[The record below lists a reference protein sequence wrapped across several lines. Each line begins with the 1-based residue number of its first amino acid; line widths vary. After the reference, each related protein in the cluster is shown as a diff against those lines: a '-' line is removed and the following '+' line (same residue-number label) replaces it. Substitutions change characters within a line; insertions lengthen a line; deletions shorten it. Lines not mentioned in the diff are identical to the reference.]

1 MHMNK
6 NMKSKIMNS
15 KDIIITRDNASK
27 KITNYWHI
35 IRTENVLPKKQVAA
49 GKYSGY
55 DLKELYNQILQYTE
69 ARVIAKGMLNS
80 INMGIKTFNKEDFK
94 KTHYYT
100 IYMACEK
107 KEQLAQLK
115 MVLLKCIN
123 PATKAAAGKL
133 GLGKREVFSHAKI
146 SSMISK
152 TQLEINELQA
162 KIDKFNESASIETID
177 DAIEIAMAA

>member
-1 MHMNK
+1 MNK
-6 NMKSKIMNS
+6 NMKSKTLNS
-15 KDIIITRDNASK
+15 KDIIIARDNASK
-27 KITNYWHI
+27 TITKYWHI
-35 IRTENVLPKKQVAA
+35 IRSENVLPKKQVAA

-69 ARVIAKGMLNS
+69 TRVMAKGMLNS

-115 MVLLKCIN
+115 MILPKCIN
-123 PATKAAAGKL
+123 PAVKAAAGSK
-133 GLGKREVFSHAKI
+133 GTGKREIFSSAKI
-146 SSMISK
+146 SSMINK

-162 KIDKFNESASIETID
+162 KIDSFNEKATID
-177 DAIEIAMAA
+177 TVDTAIELAIAA